1 MSKPFRFA
9 SAVSFAF
16 LAPMLGGCATSDD
29 RVASASSVGG
39 KADGEVGLATR
50 ALAALNANDA
60 PVAIDFAERAV
71 ASTPNDAGF
80 RTLAR
85 QCLFRRRPLR
95 FGRSRLQGF
104 ARHLANQPQVVLKLA
119 LVEIAQGKNAEAVG
133 FLDANRTL
141 LDIGNYGLALALA
154 GQTDEAIRRSS
165 WQRGR
170 RAPTRASVRIS
181 RSLTRFAGDWAKART
196 IAAQDV
202 PGNQLDERI
211 QQWMQLAKPAHAFD
225 QVAALTGVTPA
236 ASDPG
241 QPVRLA
247 LRKTDTDV
255 AQAAPPAVPEPQAVM
270 ADTISQPEAVA
281 PQFAEAASAPL
292 VEAPET
298 VAPAAPPADPAR
310 VAAEAPAPA
319 SVAIAASMAPDA
331 PAAFAAVAARLVA
344 PAPKAKP
351 RRAAAPLHAASLRHG
366 SSGAV
371 MQLGAY
377 RSPNNMSRRP
387 GASSPSAI
395 PRFAPICRCAPAS
408 IRPRA
413 PSGACR
419 SRASATSAKRSPA
432 ASRCKNRG
440 GSCFVR
446 NFAGDAP
453 VQFASR

>member
-1 MSKPFRFA
+1 MSKPFRLA

-39 KADGEVGLATR
+39 NADGEVGLATR
-50 ALAALNANDA
+50 ALAALNANNA

-71 ASTPNDAGF
+71 ARTPSDAGF
-80 RTLAR
+80 RTLLGNAY
-85 QCLFRRRPLR
+85 FAGGR
-95 FGRSRLQGF
+95 FASAESAF
-104 ARHLANQPQVVLKLA
+104 KDSLAIEASQPQVVLKLV
-119 LVEIAQGKNAEAVG
+119 LVEIAQGKCTDAVG

-154 GQTDEAIRRSS
+154 GQTDEAIKALELAA
-165 WQRGR
+165 
-170 RAPTRASVRIS
+170 RAQGADARI
-181 RSLTRFAGDWAKART
+181 RQNLALAYGFAGDWAKART
-196 IAAQDV
+196 IAAQDL

-281 PQFAEAASAPL
+281 PQFAEAASPPL

-377 RSPNNMSRRP
+377 RSPKYVAAAWSQLTERYPALRSYLPMRARFD
-387 GASSPSAI
+387 SPKGTFWRLSITGFGNQREAL
-395 PRFAPICRCAPAS
+395 ARCQLL
-408 IRPRA
+408 
-413 PSGACR
+413 
-419 SRASATSAKRSPA
+419 
-432 ASRCKNRG
+432 KNHG
-440 GSCFVR
+440 GNCFVR

-453 VQFASR
+453 VQIASR